1 MREYSSESII
11 WNIHLG
17 GSFKIWN
24 RYNSKFQK
32 PISNSNF
39 TSDFPLAL
47 VCRDNELLDVY
58 HLESHSC
65 LKSLK
70 HESKVLNATLHKGII
85 GKTILRK

>member
-1 MREYSSESII
+1 MGHSKYE
-11 WNIHLG
+11 IHVIL
-17 GSFKIWN
+17 
-24 RYNSKFQK
+24 NSKNL
-32 PISNSNF
+32 PTISNFNL

-85 GKTILRK
+85 GKITKNLRNK